1 MCSMPTHS
9 VGEYFHTE
17 SIFHVKFLLGPRHVF
32 DNLGHFYLREFRS
45 LSYLKIPISGFR
57 DGRLHNIVM
66 KIINKIRSLYH
77 LTPELY

>member
-45 LSYLKIPISGFR
+45 LSYLKIPISG
-57 DGRLHNIVM
+57 
-66 KIINKIRSLYH
+66 
-77 LTPELY
+77 